1 MSQAQVDATVL
12 LCRLL
17 DRDKPEINGQALFD
31 GDPQAAAHLLRERLL
46 VVGRPL
52 DWVTCPECRV
62 EIARVVRDVSAD
74 RIALRCPECE
84 DIDASRRLRETY
96 TAVPARAAAA
106 LLSGLGMTAGGMKMI
121 EPDRVWRLGTAE
133 PTRGKPLTWYF
144 ARQLGRPEVGAR
156 LREQIQLERTAGSC
170 VVLTTSELP
179 LPIGSPVVGFDVR
192 TLASLARLS
201 QSRFEFFADRQAAP
215 GAQQVGE
222 AEPRLTAQTTLRY
235 VRSLGK
241 AFIEGTEY
249 PLEPRQQ
256 AMLLALIN
264 DLDHEMGKDALK
276 MTSGSQAQV
285 FSPSKD
291 FRRNPIVYKTFIR
304 YLRDDERYVLIIP
317 DEDRDWL
324 G

>member
-17 DRDKPEINGQALFD
+17 ERDKPEYNGQALFD
-31 GDPQAAAHLLRERLL
+31 AGAEAATHLLRERLL
-46 VVGRPL
+46 VVGHPL
-52 DWVTCPECRV
+52 DWVNCPECCS

-74 RIALRCPECE
+74 RIALFCPECE
-84 DIDASRRLRETY
+84 DVDAPRRLRETY
-96 TAVPARAAAA
+96 KAMPARAVAAA
-106 LLSGLGMTAGGMKMI
+106 LSGLGMNAGGMKVI
-121 EPDRVWRLGTAE
+121 EPDRVWRLGTTE

-156 LREQIQLERTAGSC
+156 LREQIQLERTASSC
-170 VVLTTSELP
+170 VVLTTTDLP
-179 LPIGSPVVGFDVR
+179 LPIGSPLADVDVR
-192 TLASLARLS
+192 TLRTVARIG
-201 QSRFEFFADRQAAP
+201 QSRFEFFTDRQAAP

-222 AEPRLTAQTTLRY
+222 VELRLTAQTTLRY

-241 AFIEGTEY
+241 VFIEGTEY

-256 AMLLALIN
+256 AMLLALIS

-276 MTSGSQAQV
+276 AACGSQAQL

-291 FRRNPIVYKTFIR
+291 FRRNQVVYQTFIR
-304 YLRDDERYVLIIP
+304 YLRDDERYALIIP
-317 DEDRDWL
+317 DEDRGWL

>member
-17 DRDKPEINGQALFD
+17 ERDKPEINGQALFD
-31 GDPQAAAHLLRERLL
+31 GDPQAADHLLRERLL

-52 DWVTCPECRV
+52 DWVTCPDCRV

-96 TAVPARAAAA
+96 TAVPARAVAA
-106 LLSGLGMTAGGMKMI
+106 LLSGLGMTAGGTKVI
-121 EPDRVWRLGTAE
+121 EPDRVWRLGTTE
-133 PTRGKPLTWYF
+133 PTRGKPLAWYF
-144 ARQLGRPEVGAR
+144 ARQLGRPEIGAR
-156 LREQIQLERTAGSC
+156 LREQIQLERTTGSC

-179 LPIGSPVVGFDVR
+179 LPIGSPMVGFDVR
-192 TLASLARLS
+192 MLSSAARIS
-201 QSRFEFFADRQAAP
+201 QSRFEFFVDRQVAP
-215 GAQQVGE
+215 GAQQAGE
-222 AEPRLTAQTTLRY
+222 AEPQLTAQTTLRY

-249 PLEPRQQ
+249 PLEPRQR

-276 MTSGSQAQV
+276 ATSGSQAQV

-304 YLRDDERYVLIIP
+304 YLRDDERYALIIP

>member
-1 MSQAQVDATVL
+1 MSQAQVDATAL

-17 DRDKPEINGQALFD
+17 ERDKPEINGQALFD

-52 DWVTCPECRV
+52 DWVTCPDCRV

-84 DIDASRRLRETY
+84 DIDAPRRLRETY
-96 TAVPARAAAA
+96 KAVPARAVAA
-106 LLSGLGMTAGGMKMI
+106 LLSGLGMTAGGMKVI
-121 EPDRVWRLGTAE
+121 EPERVWRLGTTE

-179 LPIGSPVVGFDVR
+179 LPIGSPLAGFDVR
-192 TLASLARLS
+192 TLRIVARIG

-215 GAQQVGE
+215 GAQQLGE
-222 AEPRLTAQTTLRY
+222 AEPRLTTQTTLRY

-256 AMLLALIN
+256 AMLLALIS

-276 MTSGSQAQV
+276 AACGSQAQR
-285 FSPSKD
+285 FSPSKEFD
-291 FRRNPIVYKTFIR
+291 RNLVVYKSFIR
-304 YLRDDERYVLIIP
+304 YLRDDERYALIIP

>member
-17 DRDKPEINGQALFD
+17 ERGKPEINGQALFD

-52 DWVTCPECRV
+52 EWVTCPDCRV

-96 TAVPARAAAA
+96 TAVPARAVAA
-106 LLSGLGMTAGGMKMI
+106 LLSGLGMTAGGMKVI
-121 EPDRVWRLGTAE
+121 EPDRVWRLGTTE

-144 ARQLGRPEVGAR
+144 ARQLGRAEVGAR

-179 LPIGSPVVGFDVR
+179 LPIGSPMVGFDVR
-192 TLASLARLS
+192 MLSSAARIS
-201 QSRFEFFADRQAAP
+201 QSRFEFFADRLAAP

-241 AFIEGTEY
+241 AFIEGQEY

-276 MTSGSQAQV
+276 AACGSQAQR
-285 FSPSKD
+285 FSPSKEFD
-291 FRRNPIVYKTFIR
+291 RNPVVYRTFIR
-304 YLRDDERYVLIIP
+304 YLRDDERYTLIIP
-317 DEDRDWL
+317 DEDLDWL

>member
-17 DRDKPEINGQALFD
+17 ERDKPEINGQALFD

-52 DWVTCPECRV
+52 DWVTCPDCRV

-74 RIALRCPECE
+74 RVALRCPECE

-96 TAVPARAAAA
+96 TVVPARAVAA
-106 LLSGLGMTAGGMKMI
+106 LLSGLGMTAGGMKVI
-121 EPDRVWRLGTAE
+121 EPDRVWRLGTTE

-144 ARQLGRPEVGAR
+144 ARQLGRPEIGAR

-170 VVLTTSELP
+170 VALTTSELP
-179 LPIGSPVVGFDVR
+179 LPIGSPLVGFDVR
-192 TLASLARLS
+192 MLSSAARIS

-235 VRSLGK
+235 VRPLGR
-241 AFIEGTEY
+241 AVIEGQEY

-276 MTSGSQAQV
+276 IACGSQAQV

-291 FRRNPIVYKTFIR
+291 FRRNPVVYQTFIR
-304 YLRDDERYVLIIP
+304 YLRDDERYALIIP
-317 DEDRDWL
+317 DGDRDWL

>member
-17 DRDKPEINGQALFD
+17 ERDKPEINGQALFD

-52 DWVTCPECRV
+52 DWVTCPDCRV

-96 TAVPARAAAA
+96 TAVPARAVAA
-106 LLSGLGMTAGGMKMI
+106 LLSGLGMTAGGMKVI
-121 EPDRVWRLGTAE
+121 EPDRVWRLGTTE
-133 PTRGKPLTWYF
+133 STRGKPLTWYF
-144 ARQLGRPEVGAR
+144 ARQLGRREIGAR
-156 LREQIQLERTAGSC
+156 LREQIQLERTAGSS

-179 LPIGSPVVGFDVR
+179 LPIGSPMVGFDVR
-192 TLASLARLS
+192 TLRTVARIG
-201 QSRFEFFADRQAAP
+201 QSRFEFFADRQVAP
-215 GAQQVGE
+215 GVQQVGE
-222 AEPRLTAQTTLRY
+222 AEPRLAVQTTLRY
-235 VRSLGK
+235 VRSLGR
-241 AFIEGTEY
+241 AFIEGQEH

-276 MTSGSQAQV
+276 TACGSQAQR
-285 FSPSKD
+285 FSPSKEFD
-291 FRRNPIVYKTFIR
+291 RNPVAYKTFIR
-304 YLRDDERYVLIIP
+304 YLRDDERYALIIP

>member
-17 DRDKPEINGQALFD
+17 ERDKPEINGQALFD

-46 VVGRPL
+46 VIGRPL

-62 EIARVVRDVSAD
+62 EVARVVRDVSAD

-96 TAVPARAAAA
+96 TAVPARAVAA
-106 LLSGLGMTAGGMKMI
+106 LLSGLGMTAAGMKVI
-121 EPDRVWRLGTAE
+121 EPDRVWRLGTTE
-133 PTRGKPLTWYF
+133 STRGKPLTWYF
-144 ARQLGRPEVGAR
+144 ARKLGRPEIGAR

-179 LPIGSPVVGFDVR
+179 LPIGSPLVGFDVR
-192 TLASLARLS
+192 TLRTVARIS

-222 AEPRLTAQTTLRY
+222 AAPRLTAQTTLRY
-235 VRSLGK
+235 VRSLGR
-241 AFIEGTEY
+241 AFIEGQEY

-276 MTSGSQAQV
+276 AACGSQAQR
-285 FSPSKD
+285 FSPSKEFD
-291 FRRNPIVYKTFIR
+291 RNPVVYKTFIR
-304 YLRDDERYVLIIP
+304 YLRDDERYALIIP
-317 DEDRDWL
+317 NEDRDWL

>member
-1 MSQAQVDATVL
+1 MSQAQVDATAL

-17 DRDKPEINGQALFD
+17 ERDKPEINGQALFD
-31 GDPQAAAHLLRERLL
+31 GDPQAAVHLLRERLL

-52 DWVTCPECRV
+52 DWVTCPDCRV

-96 TAVPARAAAA
+96 TAVPARVVAA
-106 LLSGLGMTAGGMKMI
+106 LLGGLGMTAVGMKVI
-121 EPDRVWRLGTAE
+121 EPDRVWRLGTTE

-156 LREQIQLERTAGSC
+156 LREQIQLERTASSS

-179 LPIGSPVVGFDVR
+179 LPIGSPMVGFDVR
-192 TLASLARLS
+192 TLASVARLS
-201 QSRFEFFADRQAAP
+201 QSRFEFFTNRQAAP
-215 GAQQVGE
+215 GVPQVGE
-222 AEPRLTAQTTLRY
+222 AELRLTAHTTLRY

-256 AMLLALIN
+256 AMLLALIS

-276 MTSGSQAQV
+276 AACGSQAQV

-291 FRRNPIVYKTFIR
+291 FRRNPIVYQTFIR
-304 YLRDDERYVLIIP
+304 YLRDDERYALIVP
-317 DEDRDWL
+317 DDDRDWL

>member
-1 MSQAQVDATVL
+1 MSQAQVDATLL

-17 DRDKPEINGQALFD
+17 ERDKPEYNGQALFD
-31 GDPQAAAHLLRERLL
+31 AGAEAATHLLRERLL
-46 VVGRPL
+46 VVGHPL
-52 DWVTCPECRV
+52 DWVNCPECCS

-74 RIALRCPECE
+74 RIALFCPECE
-84 DIDASRRLRETY
+84 DVDASRRLRETY
-96 TAVPARAAAA
+96 KAVPARAVAAV
-106 LLSGLGMTAGGMKMI
+106 LSGLGMNAGGMKVI
-121 EPDRVWRLGTAE
+121 EPDRVWRLGMTE

-144 ARQLGRPEVGAR
+144 GRQLGRPEVGAR
-156 LREQIQLERTAGSC
+156 LRDQIQLERTANSC
-170 VVLTTSELP
+170 VILTSSDVP
-179 LPIGSPVVGFDVR
+179 LPVGSPMAGFDVR
-192 TLASLARLS
+192 TLRSVARIG
-201 QSRFEFFADRQAAP
+201 QSRFEFFVGRQAAP
-215 GAQQVGE
+215 GAQQVDE
-222 AEPRLTAQTTLRY
+222 AQPQVRAQTTLRY

-241 AFIEGTEY
+241 AFIEGAEY

-276 MTSGSQAQV
+276 IASGSQAQL

-291 FRRNPIVYKTFIR
+291 FRRNPVVYQTFIR
-304 YLRDDERYVLIIP
+304 YLRDDERYALIIP